1 MIPRFTQRS
10 REITEVCPVLQQEVK
25 KRTVWL
31 NEEKQ
36 IVSFHF
42 VDGYRQEDL
51 VCYDDFFIRFLQS
64 LQAKGYRFQ

>member
-1 MIPRFTQRS
+1 M
-10 REITEVCPVLQQEVK
+10 LQQEVK

-51 VCYDDFFIRFLQS
+51 VCYDDFFISFLQS